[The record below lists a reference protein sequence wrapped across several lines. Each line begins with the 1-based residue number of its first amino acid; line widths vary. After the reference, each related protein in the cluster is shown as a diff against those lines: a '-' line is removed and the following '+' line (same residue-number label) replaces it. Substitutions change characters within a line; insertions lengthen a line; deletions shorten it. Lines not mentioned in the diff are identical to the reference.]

1 MLGPEYG
8 DITVSRN
15 VVKYLPAEKACHSRR
30 LEFSDE
36 LHIGRQNC
44 KESIP
49 ET

>member
-8 DITVSRN
+8 DITVIRN
-15 VVKYLPAEKACHSRR
+15 VVKYLPAEWGCLSRR

-36 LHIGRQNC
+36 LPVGRQDC
-44 KESIP
+44 KEAKP